1 MLFHIGIITIAA
13 AVAGFLA
20 RITNQ
25 PLIPSYI
32 IAGVLLGPLFGIVQN
47 SSIIATLSELGI
59 VFLLFLVGLEIDL
72 SKLRPIANVAVIGGL
87 AQIFFVSTLGYI
99 AGSLL
104 GFTTIESIYLGLII
118 AMSSTMV
125 VVKLLS
131 DRKELDTVHGRVTV
145 GLLIMQDIVAIAAL
159 LFLHGSTSF
168 FSLMPFKIAGI
179 VAVTVVGVR
188 LLSPVLFSLA
198 GQVQELLLFMSLSI
212 CFFFALI
219 FQWQGLSVSLGA
231 FIAGLALANQPY
243 HIEMTSK
250 VRALRDFFAT
260 LFFVSLGLQVS
271 PVTGLVYPL
280 LVFIMLTVILKPV
293 LILGICSAFGYSKR
307 PAFLSSLSLAQV
319 SEFSLI
325 LAAQGFSLGQLSEHF
340 FSLTVILT
348 LCTITLSSYALKF
361 EPFLYKAALPI
372 LVFLEKCH
380 LVQPPFMLLPPKKK
394 WDVVICGFHRMG
406 HDIYHGLK
414 AKQNVLVIDFDP
426 DILLHA
432 AKEKVPFVYGDVTDA
447 DVLAHVHLKQV
458 HCLVSTVPDLA
469 TNLSLLAL
477 VKKVNKKLPVI
488 ATAHYTR
495 DAIALYHAG
504 AAYVIFPHMLG
515 GRHATKLL
523 LSSSPAA
530 LVRERVQQLRTLAR
544 RTD

>member
-1 MLFHIGIITIAA
+1 MLFHVGIIVIAA
-13 AVAGFLA
+13 AIAGFLA

-32 IAGVLLGPLFGIVQN
+32 IAGVFLGPILGLVQN
-47 SSIIATLSELGI
+47 SGIIATISDLGI

-72 SKLRPIANVAVIGGL
+72 GKLRPIANVAVIGGV
-87 AQIFFVSTLGYI
+87 AQIFFISVLGYL
-99 AGSLL
+99 AGDFL
-104 GFTTIESIYLGLII
+104 GFSRIESIYLGLII

-159 LFLHGSTSF
+159 LFLHEGASF
-168 FSLMPFKIAGI
+168 FSFMPIAIAGI
-179 VAVTVVGVR
+179 VAGTIIAVR
-188 LLSPVLFSLA
+188 FLSPILFSLA
-198 GQVQELLLFMSLSI
+198 GQVQELLLFLSLGI
-212 CFFFALI
+212 CFFFVLV

-271 PVTGLVYPL
+271 PAMGFVYPL
-280 LVFIMLTVILKPV
+280 LIFIMLTVLLKPI
-293 LILGICSAFGYSKR
+293 LLLGICSAFGYSKR

-325 LAAQGFSLGQLSEHF
+325 LAAQGFSLGQLSESF
-340 FSLTVILT
+340 FSLIVLLT
-348 LCTITLSSYALKF
+348 LCTITLSSYAVKF
-361 EPFLYKAALPI
+361 ESYLYKAALPLLI
-372 LVFLEKCH
+372 FLEKCH
-380 LVQPPFMLLPPKKK
+380 LAQPPFMLLPKKKK
-394 WDVVICGFHRMG
+394 WDVIICGFHRMG
-406 HDIYHGLK
+406 HDIYQGLK

-426 DILLHA
+426 DVLLHA
-432 AKEKVPFVYGDVTDA
+432 AKEKIPFVYGDVTDA
-447 DVLAHVHLKQV
+447 DVLAHAHLKQARY
-458 HCLVSTVPDLA
+458 LVSTVPDLA
-469 TNLSLLAL
+469 TNLTLLSL
-477 VKKVNKKLPVI
+477 VKKAKKNLPVI
-488 ATAHYTR
+488 ATAHYAH
-495 DAIALYHAG
+495 DAIALYNAG
-504 AAYVIFPHMLG
+504 VAYVIFPHMLG

-523 LSSSPAA
+523 LSSSSGA
-530 LVRERVQQLRTLAR
+530 LTRERLHQLRTLAR
-544 RTD
+544 RRE